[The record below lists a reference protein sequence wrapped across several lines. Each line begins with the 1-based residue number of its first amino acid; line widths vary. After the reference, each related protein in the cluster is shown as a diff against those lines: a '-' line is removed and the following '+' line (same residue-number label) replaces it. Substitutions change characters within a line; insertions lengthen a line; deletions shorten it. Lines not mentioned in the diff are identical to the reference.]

1 MVYAAVST
9 PLLRMLAPRRNA
21 RREQIRSGT
30 GHSAP
35 DHPQGLGRASAYHT
49 RSPPARPVISPAH
62 VSAVYYESIPVRIVY
77 KSYPIYHPDSEPQGY
92 LDWLRR
98 QEPQV
103 IFDSA
108 KLKTEIDWLRAGE
121 DVFDASIG
129 FASAAGIDYHIC
141 AFLEDVRDRDW
152 YKATRVPLTERG
164 VMPFLRYVVRKKGLV
179 ELGQLS
185 CATCHT
191 RVMPDR
197 TIVKGAQGNFPLD
210 RALAWAFRRHAPP
223 GLVQLALRQGYTAPG
238 LDPDPIA
245 EILREPDDEV
255 VRHFDAIPAGVV
267 ARQGSSPL
275 YPPAVPDLIGLRD
288 ILYLDRTGRMQHR
301 GVEDLMRY
309 SALNQGADDLASSG
323 GFIPASE
330 DLKTRPEPK
339 TQGRYSDAQLY
350 ALSLY
355 IYSLVPP
362 ANPNRF
368 DGRATRGEEV
378 FRREAC
384 DRCHPPPLYT
394 SNELMPVVG
403 FEVPDD
409 HHEKYDVAMRRID
422 TGPELATRTRR
433 GTGYYKVPSLRGVW
447 YRGPFEHNGSV
458 ATLEDWFDPE
468 RIEGGYVPTAFRGL
482 ATSRAV
488 KGHRFGLGLSGE
500 DRAALIAFLK
510 TL

>member
-1 MVYAAVST
+1 MRLSARLSPVF
-9 PLLRMLAPRRNA
+9 LLLAGMIAGNR
-21 RREQIRSGT
+21 
-30 GHSAP
+30 
-35 DHPQGLGRASAYHT
+35 LGRAQHPVRPTIPKVWDERALAT
-49 RSPPARPVISPAH
+49 LEVPLALPVISPAH
-62 VSAVYYESIPVRIVY
+62 VSADYYERIPVRLVY
-77 KSYPIYHPDSEPQGY
+77 KSYPIYHPGSEPPGY

-98 QEPQV
+98 QEPEV
-103 IFDSA
+103 IFDPA
-108 KLKTEIDWLRAGE
+108 KLKTEADWVRAGE
-121 DVFDASIG
+121 VVFDAPIG
-129 FASAAGIDYHIC
+129 FASTAGIDYHIC
-141 AFLEDVRDRDW
+141 AFLDDVRDPDW
-152 YKATRVPLTERG
+152 YTATRVPLTERG

-197 TIVKGAQGNFPLD
+197 TLFKGAQGNFPLD
-210 RALAWAFRRHAPP
+210 RALAWAFRHHAPP
-223 GLVQLALRQGYTAPG
+223 GLVRFAVRQAFTTPG
-238 LDPDPIA
+238 LDPDPLA
-245 EILREPDDEV
+245 ELLREPDDQV
-255 VRHFDAIPAGVV
+255 IRHFEAITPGVV
-267 ARQGSSPL
+267 ARQASSPL

-288 ILYLDRTGRMQHR
+288 ILYLDRTGRVQHR

-323 GFIPASE
+323 GFIPAGE
-330 DLKTRPEPK
+330 DLKTRPDPK
-339 TQGRYSDAQLY
+339 TQGRYSDEQLY

-362 ANPNRF
+362 PNPNRF
-368 DGRATRGEEV
+368 DRRAALGEGV
-378 FRREAC
+378 FRRERC

-403 FEVPDD
+403 FRVPDD

-422 TGPELATRTRR
+422 TGPELAAKTRR

-458 ATLEDWFDPE
+458 ATLEDWFDPRRTE
-468 RIEGGYVPTAFRGL
+468 AGYVPTGFRGM

-488 KGHRFGLGLSGE
+488 KGHRFGLDLSGE